1 MATATLPE
9 AVDSA
14 GRHWGIYEQRI
25 RLLASLSV
33 HGLSNPRLVA
43 LTGISVGSIT
53 RIRRTE
59 SYKRLVAEHTER
71 ITRDQRAA
79 FLPMLPGAM
88 QRLDGTLEAG
98 TDRDALTAAGMV
110 FDRVYDK
117 PTPRSPHTSRPAVTI
132 NFVSMRMDAGDGVGG
147 VSPTQPA
154 IGDGGVPR
162 SPQNERRVV
171 DITQDE
177 PAQEL
182 PSRLLGGKAGEYRI
196 LTEGE
201 AKELHHPNWIE
212 DAEAIEEEEVG
223 EADRSDD

>member
-1 MATATLPE
+1 MRAEVALPE
-9 AVDSA
+9 AVNVLGQHR
-14 GRHWGIYEQRI
+14 GRWEHKI
-25 RLLASLSV
+25 RLVASLSV
-33 HGLSNPRLVA
+33 HALSYERMKA
-43 LTGISVGSIT
+43 LTGISEASVK

-59 SYKRLVAEHTER
+59 SYKRLLAEARER
-71 ITRDQRAA
+71 IERDQRAA

-88 QRLDGTLEAG
+88 QRLDGTLDTG

-110 FDRVYDK
+110 FDRVFDK

-171 DITQDE
+171 DITQ
-177 PAQEL
+177 
-182 PSRLLGGKAGEYRI
+182 GEYRI

-201 AKELHHPNWIE
+201 AKELHHPSWIE
-212 DAEAIEEEEVG
+212 DAEATEDTEPGDIKEEDQAWRG
-223 EADRSDD
+223 R